1 MTIEPRVIRTL
12 KKTYVEDHFM
22 EDAQKRKTVSDEIL
36 DIIYDKVK
44 SKHECFDRKV
54 GKGIKALIEDVD

>member
-22 EDAQKRKTVSDEIL
+22 EDARMRKSVSDEIL
-36 DIIYDKVK
+36 DIIYDKVR
-44 SKHECFDRKV
+44 SKHECLDRKV
-54 GKGIKALIEDVD
+54 GRGIKALIEDID